1 MHHTCGLR
9 QRFTEC
15 ASGGQAASPHH
26 LTARCLVQRR
36 RMAHACAIEATTSPA
51 YSTLQVGNPTVN
63 GNAISHPPLVPG
75 HSHIPLSFVRNCT
88 TSRKKKPSPALG
100 KRHNSFELSWPGW
113 RDVPGSEDSPRSD
126 SLAPLFPCKREKV
139 SRLARGLCLLVSPED
154 WVRGRNKV
162 IITALVVLYTFDIKS
177 PK

>member
-1 MHHTCGLR
+1 MRVLSKQLLH
-9 QRFTEC
+9 Q
-15 ASGGQAASPHH
+15 P
-26 LTARCLVQRR
+26 TAPSKL
-36 RMAHACAIEATTSPA
+36 AT
-51 YSTLQVGNPTVN
+51 
-63 GNAISHPPLVPG
+63 PPLTETPF
-75 HSHIPLSFVRNCT
+75 PTPPWCQATR
-88 TSRKKKPSPALG
+88 TSRYLLSGTVQHQEKKPSPALG